1 MYRGLPP
8 HGRVASGPE
17 RSGTVSRVTAAATP
31 PQEQLDRALE
41 TVIGRCLNV
50 RTGEHVLVIGDFDGD
65 SRVLAEALRDTAAR
79 YGADAVLALM
89 DARAN
94 DGTEPPPPIAAA
106 LAACDVYIV
115 PTSRSLSHTDA
126 RRAAT
131 QAGAR
136 GATLPGVT
144 ADMLA
149 RMMAIDF
156 DALKA
161 RTLQITELLDGADSA
176 HVACAHGSDLTLDLT
191 GRRGLADYGEISSG
205 NRFGNLPA
213 GEGFTSPVSGHGT
226 LAVTSLAP
234 LGISPEPVLLTV
246 EDGHLTAA
254 NGPLGPDFLD
264 RLQRHGRNGT
274 NVAELGVGTNDAAI
288 LTGNVLE
295 DEKILGTVHVAFG
308 ASAGIG
314 GTVSVPIHLD
324 VVVVDPTL
332 HVGGT
337 QVLDAGRWVL

>member
-1 MYRGLPP
+1 M
-8 HGRVASGPE
+8 
-17 RSGTVSRVTAAATP
+17 TAAAP
-31 PQEQLDRALE
+31 PPPDPEQLDRALE
-41 TVIGRCLNV
+41 TVVGRCLAV
-50 RTGEHVLVIGDFDGD
+50 RAGEHVLVIGDDD
-65 SRVLAEALRDTAAR
+65 PESRALAQALRDAAAR
-79 YGADAVLALM
+79 HGADAVLALM
-89 DARAN
+89 APREN

-106 LAACDVYIV
+106 LQACDVYIV

-126 RRAAT
+126 RRRAT
-131 QAGAR
+131 AAGAR

-161 RTLQITELLDGADSA
+161 RTLQVTQLLDAADEA
-176 HVACAHGSDLTLDLT
+176 HVTCPNGSDLTLDLT

-205 NRFGNLPA
+205 AKFGNLPA
-213 GEGFTSPVSGHGT
+213 GEGFVAPLSASGT
-226 LAVTSLAP
+226 LAATSLAP
-234 LGISPEPVLLTV
+234 LGIAPEPVLLTV
-246 EDGHLTAA
+246 ADGHLTAA
-254 NGPLGPDFLD
+254 EGRIGAVFHERLAQHGP
-264 RLQRHGRNGT
+264 NGT

-324 VVVVDPTL
+324 VVVVEPTL

-337 QVLDAGRWVL
+337 QVLDAGRWIL

>member
-1 MYRGLPP
+1 M
-8 HGRVASGPE
+8 
-17 RSGTVSRVTAAATP
+17 TVSP
-31 PQEQLDRALE
+31 PQQQLERALE
-41 TVIGRCLNV
+41 TVVGRCLDV
-50 RTGEHVLVIGDFDGD
+50 HTGEHVLVIGDGADGSD
-65 SRVLAEALRDTAAR
+65 SRALAEALRDTAAR
-79 YGADAVLALM
+79 YGADAVLMVM
-89 DARAN
+89 DERAN
-94 DGTEPPPPIAAA
+94 DGTEPPPSVAAA

-115 PTSRSLSHTDA
+115 PTTRSLSHTEA

-131 QAGAR
+131 AAGAR

-161 RTLQITELLDGADSA
+161 RTLQITQLLDEADEA
-176 HVACAHGSDLTLDLT
+176 HITCAHGSDMTLDIS
-191 GRRGLADYGEISSG
+191 GRRGLADYGEISGRAS
-205 NRFGNLPA
+205 FGNLPA
-213 GEGFTSPVSGHGT
+213 GEGFVAPLSGSGT
-226 LAVTSLAP
+226 LAATSLAP

-246 EDGHLTAA
+246 EHGHLTAA
-254 NGPLGPDFLD
+254 NGPFGPDFLE
-264 RLQRHGRNGT
+264 RLQAHGAHGT

-324 VVVVDPTL
+324 VVVVEPTL

>member
-1 MYRGLPP
+1 M
-8 HGRVASGPE
+8 
-17 RSGTVSRVTAAATP
+17 TATP
-31 PQEQLDRALE
+31 PQEQLERALE
-41 TVIGRCLNV
+41 TVVGRCLNV
-50 RTGEHVLVIGDFDGD
+50 RTGEQVLVIGDHDPE
-65 SRVLAEALRDTAAR
+65 SRVLAEALRDAAAR

-89 DARAN
+89 DPREN
-94 DGTEPPPPIAAA
+94 DGTEPPPPVAAA

-115 PTSRSLSHTDA
+115 PTSRSLSHTEA

-161 RTLQITELLDGADSA
+161 RTLQVTRLLDEADEA
-176 HVACAHGSDLTLDLT
+176 HIACAHGSDMTIDIG
-191 GRRGLADYGEISSG
+191 GRRGLADYGEISGHAS
-205 NRFGNLPA
+205 FGNLPA
-213 GEGFTSPVSGHGT
+213 GEGFVAPLSGHGT
-226 LAVTSLAP
+226 LAATSLAP

-254 NGPLGPDFLD
+254 NGPFGPDFFE
-264 RLQRHGRNGT
+264 RLAQHGPNGT
-274 NVAELGVGTNDAAI
+274 NIAELGVGTNDAAI

-324 VVVVDPTL
+324 VVVVEPTL
-332 HVGGT
+332 HVGGEL
-337 QVLDAGRWVL
+337 VLDAGRWVL

>member
-1 MYRGLPP
+1 M
-8 HGRVASGPE
+8 S
-17 RSGTVSRVTAAATP
+17 TP
-31 PQEQLDRALE
+31 PQEQLDRALD
-41 TVIGRCLNV
+41 TVVGRCLDV
-50 RTGEHVLVIGDFDGD
+50 RSGEHVLVISDDD
-65 SRVLAEALRDTAAR
+65 AESRTLAAALRDAAAR

-89 DARAN
+89 APREN

-106 LAACDVYIV
+106 LEACDVYIV
-115 PTSRSLSHTDA
+115 PTSRSLSHTEA
-126 RRAAT
+126 RRRAT
-131 QAGAR
+131 EAGAR

-161 RTLQITELLDGADSA
+161 RTLQVTELLDDASTA
-176 HVACAHGSDLTLDLT
+176 HIACAHGSDLTLDLS

-213 GEGFTSPVSGHGT
+213 GEGFVAPLSAHGT
-226 LAVTSLAP
+226 LAATSLAP

-254 NGPLGPDFLD
+254 NGPFGPEFFE
-264 RLQRHGRNGT
+264 RLAQHGPNGT

-314 GTVSVPIHLD
+314 GSVSVPIHLD
-324 VVVVDPTL
+324 VVVVEPTL
-332 HVGGT
+332 HVGET
-337 QVLDAGRWVL
+337 LVLDAGRWVL

>member
-1 MYRGLPP
+1 M
-8 HGRVASGPE
+8 
-17 RSGTVSRVTAAATP
+17 TATTP

-41 TVIGRCLNV
+41 TVIGRCLGV
-50 RTGEHVLVIGDFDGD
+50 RPGESVLVIGDFGEGD
-65 SRVLAEALRDTAAR
+65 SQALAVALRDAAAR
-79 YGADAVLALM
+79 HGADAVLTLM

-94 DGTEPPPPIAAA
+94 DGAEPPASVAAA
-106 LAACDVYIV
+106 LAACDVYVI
-115 PTSRSLSHTDA
+115 PTSRSLSHTEA
-126 RRAAT
+126 RRQAT

-144 ADMLA
+144 AGMLA

-161 RTLQITELLDGADSA
+161 RTLQITELLGAADSA
-176 HVACAHGSDLTLDLT
+176 HVTCPNGSDLTLDLT
-191 GRRGLADYGEISSG
+191 DRRGLADYGEISSG
-205 NRFGNLPA
+205 AKFGNLPA
-213 GEGFTSPVSGHGT
+213 GEGFVAPLSGRGT
-226 LAVTSLAP
+226 LAATSLAP

-246 EDGHLTAA
+246 ADGHLTAA
-254 NGPLGPDFLD
+254 DGPLGPEFLQ
-264 RLQRHGRNGT
+264 RLQAHGPHGT

-324 VVVVDPTL
+324 VVVVEATL
-332 HVGGT
+332 DVGGT
-337 QVLDAGRWVL
+337 RVLDAGRWAL

>member
-1 MYRGLPP
+1 M
-8 HGRVASGPE
+8 
-17 RSGTVSRVTAAATP
+17 TATSP

-41 TVIGRCLNV
+41 TVIGRCLDV
-50 RTGEHVLVIGDFDGD
+50 RSGERVLVIGDFGGD
-65 SRVLAEALRDTAAR
+65 EGATAGSDSQALAAALRDTAAR
-79 YGADAVLALM
+79 YGADAVLMLM
-89 DARAN
+89 DPRAN
-94 DGTEPPPPIAAA
+94 DGAEPPAPVAAA
-106 LAACDVYIV
+106 LAACDVYVV
-115 PTSRSLSHTDA
+115 PTSRSLSHTEA

-161 RTLQITELLDGADSA
+161 RTLQITELLEAADGA
-176 HVACAHGSDLTLDLT
+176 HIACPHGSDLTLDLT
-191 GRRGLADYGEISSG
+191 GRRGLADYGEISTG
-205 NRFGNLPA
+205 NAFGNLPA
-213 GEGFTSPVSGHGT
+213 GEGFVAPLTAHGT
-226 LAVTSLAP
+226 LAATSLAP

-254 NGPLGPDFLD
+254 NGPLGPDFLQ
-264 RLQRHGRNGT
+264 RLQAHGPDGT

-324 VVVVDPTL
+324 VVVVEPTL
-332 HVGGT
+332 DVGGT
-337 QVLDAGRWVL
+337 RVLDAGRWVL

>member
-1 MYRGLPP
+1 VG
-8 HGRVASGPE
+8 G
-17 RSGTVSRVTAAATP
+17 VTATTP
-31 PQEQLDRALE
+31 PQQQLDRALE
-41 TVIGRCLNV
+41 TVIGRCLDV
-50 RTGEHVLVIGDFDGD
+50 RTGESVLVIGDYDGD
-65 SRVLAEALRDTAAR
+65 SRALAEALRDTAAR
-79 YGADAVLALM
+79 YGADAVLMLM
-89 DARAN
+89 DPRAN
-94 DGTEPPPPIAAA
+94 DGSEPPASVAAA
-106 LAACDVYIV
+106 FAACDVYIV
-115 PTSRSLSHTDA
+115 PTSRSLSHTEA

-131 QAGAR
+131 SAGAR

-161 RTLQITELLDGADSA
+161 RTLQVTELLEQADTA
-176 HVACAHGSDLTLDLT
+176 RVTCANGSDLTLDLT

-205 NRFGNLPA
+205 AKFGNLPA

-226 LAVTSLAP
+226 LAATSLAP

-254 NGPLGPDFLD
+254 NGPLGPAFLE
-264 RLQRHGRNGT
+264 RLQAHGPLGT
-274 NVAELGVGTNDAAI
+274 NVAELGIGTNDAAI

-324 VVVVDPTL
+324 VVVVEPTL
-332 HVGGT
+332 DVGGT
-337 QVLDAGRWVL
+337 RVLDAGRWVL

>member
-1 MYRGLPP
+1 M
-8 HGRVASGPE
+8 
-17 RSGTVSRVTAAATP
+17 TVAATP

-41 TVIGRCLNV
+41 TVIGRCLDV
-50 RTGEHVLVIGDFDGD
+50 RGGEHVLVLGDYEPD
-65 SRVLAEALRDTAAR
+65 SRMLAEALRDTAAR

-115 PTSRSLSHTDA
+115 PTSRSLSHTEA

-156 DALKA
+156 DALKT
-161 RTLQITELLDGADSA
+161 RTLQITELLDNADSA
-176 HVACAHGSDLTLDLT
+176 HIVCAHGSDLTLDLT
-191 GRRGLADYGEISSG
+191 GRRGLADFGEISGRAS
-205 NRFGNLPA
+205 FGNLPA
-213 GEGFTSPVSGHGT
+213 GEGFTSPVTANGT
-226 LAVTSLAP
+226 LAATSLAP

-246 EDGHLTAA
+246 EHGHLTAA

-264 RLQRHGRNGT
+264 RLRQHGPNGT

-324 VVVVDPTL
+324 VVVVEPTL
-332 HVGGT
+332 EVGGT
-337 QVLDAGRWVL
+337 RVLDAGRWVL

>member
-1 MYRGLPP
+1 M
-8 HGRVASGPE
+8 
-17 RSGTVSRVTAAATP
+17 
-31 PQEQLDRALE
+31 
-41 TVIGRCLNV
+41 
-50 RTGEHVLVIGDFDGD
+50 IGDLGTPD
-65 SRVLAEALRDTAAR
+65 SRTLATALRDAAAR
-79 YGADAVLALM
+79 HGADAVLMLM

-94 DGTEPPPPIAAA
+94 DGTEPPPSVAAA
-106 LAACDVYIV
+106 LAACDVYV
-115 PTSRSLSHTDA
+115 CPTSRSLSHTEA

-131 QAGAR
+131 EAGAR

-161 RTLQITELLDGADSA
+161 RTLQVTELLTAAEDARIT
-176 HVACAHGSDLTLDLT
+176 CRNGSNLTLDIS
-191 GRRGLADYGEISSG
+191 GRQGLADYGEISSG
-205 NRFGNLPA
+205 AKFGNLPA
-213 GEGFTSPVSGHGT
+213 GEGFTAPVGGSGT
-226 LAVTSLAP
+226 LAATSLAP

-246 EDGHLTAA
+246 EAGHLTAA
-254 NGPLGPDFLD
+254 DGPLGPEFLS
-264 RLQRHGRNGT
+264 RLQAHGPNGT

-324 VVVVDPTL
+324 VVVVEPTL
-332 HVGGT
+332 EIGGT
-337 QVLDAGRWVL
+337 RVLDGGRWVL

>member
-1 MYRGLPP
+1 
-8 HGRVASGPE
+8 
-17 RSGTVSRVTAAATP
+17 VTAAATP
-31 PQEQLDRALE
+31 PHELLDRALE
-41 TVIGRCLNV
+41 TVIGCCLDV
-50 RTGEHVLVIGDFDGD
+50 RTGENVLVVGDYDGD
-65 SRVLAEALRDTAAR
+65 SRRLAEALRDTATR

-89 DARAN
+89 DPRAN
-94 DGTEPPPPIAAA
+94 DGGEPPPPVAAA

-115 PTSRSLSHTDA
+115 PTSRSLSHTEA
-126 RRAAT
+126 RRQAT

-161 RTLQITELLDGADSA
+161 RTLEITALLEAADSA
-176 HVACAHGSDLTLDLT
+176 HIACPHGSDLTLDLS

-205 NRFGNLPA
+205 NKFGNLPA
-213 GEGFTSPVSGHGT
+213 GEGFVAPLSGHGT
-226 LAVTSLAP
+226 LAATSLAP

-254 NGPLGPDFLD
+254 NGPLGPEFLQ
-264 RLQRHGRNGT
+264 RLQAHGPNGT

-324 VVVVDPTL
+324 VVVTEPTL
-332 HVGGT
+332 DVGGT
-337 QVLDAGRWVL
+337 RVLDAGRWLL

>member
-1 MYRGLPP
+1 M
-8 HGRVASGPE
+8 
-17 RSGTVSRVTAAATP
+17 TAAATP

-41 TVIGRCLNV
+41 TVIGRCLDV
-50 RTGEHVLVIGDFDGD
+50 RTGENVLVIGDYDGD
-65 SRVLAEALRDTAAR
+65 SRRLAEALRDTAAR

-89 DARAN
+89 DPRAN
-94 DGTEPPPPIAAA
+94 DGSEPPPPVAAA

-115 PTSRSLSHTDA
+115 PTSRSLSHTEA
-126 RRAAT
+126 RRQAT

-161 RTLQITELLDGADSA
+161 RTLAITELLEAADSA
-176 HVACAHGSDLTLDLT
+176 HIACPHGSDLTLDLS
-191 GRRGLADYGEISSG
+191 GRRGLADYGEISGG
-205 NRFGNLPA
+205 NKFGNLPA
-213 GEGFTSPVSGHGT
+213 GEGFVAPLSGHGT
-226 LAVTSLAP
+226 LAATSLAP

-254 NGPLGPDFLD
+254 NGPLGPDFLQ
-264 RLQRHGRNGT
+264 RLQAHGRGGT

-324 VVVVDPTL
+324 VVVTEPTL
-332 HVGGT
+332 DVGGT
-337 QVLDAGRWVL
+337 RVLDAGRWLL

>member
-1 MYRGLPP
+1 VYR
-8 HGRVASGPE
+8 R
-17 RSGTVSRVTAAATP
+17 RRGTVSRVTAAATP

-41 TVIGRCLNV
+41 TVIGRCLDV
-50 RTGEHVLVIGDFDGD
+50 RGGEQVLVIGDYEPD
-65 SRVLAEALRDTAAR
+65 SRALAEALRDTAAR
-79 YGADAVLALM
+79 YGADAVLTLM

-94 DGTEPPPPIAAA
+94 DGAEPPSAIAAA
-106 LAACDVYIV
+106 LTACDVYIV
-115 PTSRSLSHTDA
+115 PTSRSLSHTEA

-156 DALKA
+156 DALKQ
-161 RTLQITELLDGADSA
+161 RTLLITELLERADSA
-176 HVACAHGSDLTLDLT
+176 HVTCAHGSDLTLDLT
-191 GRRGLADYGEISSG
+191 DRRGLADYGEISSG
-205 NRFGNLPA
+205 AKFGNLPA
-213 GEGFTSPVSGHGT
+213 GEGFIAPLGASGT
-226 LAVTSLAP
+226 LAATSLAP

-246 EDGHLTAA
+246 ADGYLTAA
-254 NGPLGPDFLD
+254 NGPFGPEFLD
-264 RLQRHGRNGT
+264 LLQRHGPLGT

-295 DEKILGTVHVAFG
+295 DEKILGTIHVAFG

-314 GTVSVPIHLD
+314 GTVSVPVHLD
-324 VVVVDPTL
+324 VVVTEPTL
-332 HVGGT
+332 DVGGT
-337 QVLDAGRWVL
+337 RVLDAGRWVL

>member
-1 MYRGLPP
+1 
-8 HGRVASGPE
+8 
-17 RSGTVSRVTAAATP
+17 VTATTP

-41 TVIGRCLNV
+41 TVIARCLDV
-50 RTGEHVLVIGDFDGD
+50 RSGENVLVIGDREPE
-65 SRVLAEALRDTAAR
+65 SHALAEALRDTAAR

-89 DARAN
+89 AARAN
-94 DGTEPPPPIAAA
+94 DGSEPPPPIAAA

-115 PTSRSLSHTDA
+115 PTSRSLSHTEA

-161 RTLQITELLDGADSA
+161 RTLQITELLEAADSA
-176 HVACAHGSDLTLDLT
+176 HVSCPHGSDMTLDLT

-205 NRFGNLPA
+205 AKFGNLPA
-213 GEGFTSPVSGHGT
+213 GEGFVSPISGHGT
-226 LAVTSLAP
+226 LAATSLAP
-234 LGISPEPVLLTV
+234 LGISSEPVLLTV
-246 EDGHLTAA
+246 EDGRLTAA
-254 NGPLGPDFLD
+254 NGPLGPEFLD
-264 RLQRHGRNGT
+264 RLQRHGANGT

-332 HVGGT
+332 DVGGT
-337 QVLDAGRWVL
+337 RVLDAGRWVL